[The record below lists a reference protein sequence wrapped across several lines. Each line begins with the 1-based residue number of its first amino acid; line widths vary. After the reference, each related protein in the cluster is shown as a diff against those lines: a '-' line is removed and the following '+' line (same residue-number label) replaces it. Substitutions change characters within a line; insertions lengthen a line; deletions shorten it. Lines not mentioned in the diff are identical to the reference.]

1 MYKYLLKIYIGRM
14 VVIIYCNVM
23 INVG

>member
-1 MYKYLLKIYIGRM
+1 M